1 MDTRKYFFP
10 FVDQIM
16 FTEMYTPVL
25 GQSPL
30 IDTLFSRLRKKVTA
44 ELRFQKELVK
54 AKGALD
60 MLLASAALSVI

>member
-1 MDTRKYFFP
+1 MVNLSLSVLSSLTAA
-10 FVDQIM
+10 I
-16 FTEMYTPVL
+16 EMYTPEL

-30 IDTLFSRLRKKVTA
+30 IDTLFVRLRKKVTA

-60 MLLASAALSVI
+60 MLLASAALSVSQ